1 MEEKKMKP
9 VMKRFF
15 WVILATG
22 LLLTSAGAGF
32 AGHHGAQKEQK
43 TGILLVAFGSSEP
56 SAQVSFE
63 TIDARVKAAWP
74 DIPVYWAYTSR
85 IIRHK
90 LARQG
95 KHLDSPAMALARMA
109 DEQFT
114 HVAVQSLHTIAGS
127 EYHDLRRVVGAF
139 KSMGDFDN
147 LILGYPLLADQ
158 ASMEKAVAALFE
170 MIPAGRKQQEAVV
183 FMGHGTHHPANAF
196 YPALMF
202 QAQQRDPLVF
212 VGAVEGYPEIG
223 EIRSWLAE
231 KKVKTA
237 WLLPF
242 MSVAGDHARNDMA
255 GDEADSWKSILS
267 DAGIACHPVLKGTAE
282 VDAFVDIWLSHLE
295 DVMFHFLPQL

>member
-1 MEEKKMKP
+1 MKP
-9 VMKRFF
+9 VMRHLVFF
-15 WVILATG
+15 ILTAG
-22 LLLTSAGAGF
+22 LLLTSAGTGF

-56 SAQVSFE
+56 SAQVSFD
-63 TIDARVKAAWP
+63 TIDARVREAWP

-139 KSMGDFDN
+139 ESMGDFDK
-147 LILGYPLLADQ
+147 LILGFPLLSDQ
-158 ASMEKAVAALFE
+158 NSMEKAVAALFE
-170 MIPAGRKQQEAVV
+170 MIPAQRKQQEAVV

-202 QAQQRDPLVF
+202 QAQQKDPLVF
-212 VGAVEGYPEIG
+212 IGAVEGYPEIDV
-223 EIRSWLAE
+223 IKSWL
-231 KKVKTA
+231 KDRQVKTA

-255 GDEADSWKSILS
+255 GDEADSWKSVLS
-267 DAGIACHPVLKGTAE
+267 RAGIACHPVLKGTAE
-282 VDAFVDIWLSHLE
+282 VESFVNIWLSHLE
-295 DVMFHFLPQL
+295 EVLHHFD

>member
-1 MEEKKMKP
+1 MKS
-9 VMKRFF
+9 VMKRFVF
-15 WVILATG
+15 VILAAG
-22 LLLTSAGAGF
+22 LLLSSAGEGF

-56 SAQVSFE
+56 SAQVSFD
-63 TIDARVKAAWP
+63 TIDARVREAWP

-109 DEQFT
+109 NDQFT

-127 EYHDLRRVVGAF
+127 EYHDLTKVVGAF
-139 KSMGDFDN
+139 KTMGDFDR

-158 ASMEKAVAALFE
+158 KSMEKAVAALFE

-212 VGAVEGYPEIG
+212 IGAVEGYPEIDVIG
-223 EIRSWLAE
+223 SWL
-231 KKVKTA
+231 KDRQVKTA

-255 GDEADSWKSILS
+255 GDQADSWKSILS
-267 DAGIACHPVLKGTAE
+267 GAGIHCHTVLKGTAE

-295 DVMFHFLPQL
+295 TVLRHID